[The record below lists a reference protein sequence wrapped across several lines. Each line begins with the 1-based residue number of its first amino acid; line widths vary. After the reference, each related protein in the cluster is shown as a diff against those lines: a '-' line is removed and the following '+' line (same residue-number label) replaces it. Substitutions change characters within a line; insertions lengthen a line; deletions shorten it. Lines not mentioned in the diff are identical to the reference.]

1 MSITALPAQ
10 APQRLVTLLVPPP
23 GTIVLQRLIAEYWAS
38 FDVEPVALLVSATRA
53 CLHDLD
59 RPGNSRPAL
68 R

>member
-38 FDVEPVALLVSATRA
+38 FDVKPVALLVSATRA

-59 RPGNSRPAL
+59 QPGDSRPAL